1 MSNRMYNG
9 LPLFEVDIGDF
20 AYIVECVTCGK
31 RVLTRNISDPEL
43 KKYFDTVRKASFA
56 ATYGG
61 TVIIYG
67 R

>member
-1 MSNRMYNG
+1 MRRAYNG
-9 LPLFEVDIGDF
+9 LPLFEVDFGDF
-20 AYIVECVTCGK
+20 SYIVECVMTGK
-31 RVLTRNISDPEL
+31 RMLTRNICDSEL
-43 KKYFDTVRKASFA
+43 KEYFNTVRRANFA